1 MLTNFFFINHSRKYC
16 NLASGFQQVVQ
27 IYKQRKITKKHMKA
41 RKKER
46 NGSPFYILMIAF
58 REKKYE

>member
-27 IYKQRKITKKHMKA
+27 IYKQRKITKKHMKD
-41 RKKER
+41 KKER
-46 NGSPFYILMIAF
+46 KKWKPILYSNDSF
-58 REKKYE
+58 